1 VLGIVGII
9 GATAPVRAAAS
20 FEVLGRFWPAG
31 VSDDGTTVAGTGND
45 PAAPGQVMVLW
56 TPAGGLRTAGWSE
69 GHEHT
74 TAHALSGDGS
84 TVLGV
89 DYNANIL
96 TWTAAGGVQ
105 YPSGTNGSPGGI
117 NRDGSVIVGGHVAGG
132 PFRWT
137 AATGAVPLPTPPGWA
152 DNGADGRGNAVSAD
166 GSVVGGTLFN
176 TAGTRHAF
184 RWAAGDGTV
193 LLEHPAGLIG
203 SDTIAISAD
212 GSALVGW
219 AYDATEVHRPF
230 RWTDA
235 SGLQLLPVPIGQA
248 TDVTADGAIV
258 IGNGQVPDGDSAFIW
273 DATRGARD
281 LKAALAADYGVDLAG
296 WTLLSA
302 DAITPDGMTIVG
314 RGAHRDFG
322 DNVAWRVVVPE
333 PAAGLAL
340 VVVPALLRR
349 RRRENCNRRQ
359 ASATLTRPSSP
370 PTLR

>member
-1 VLGIVGII
+1 MRYGPVPPVLPCASILLIVL
-9 GATAPVRAAAS
+9 AAAAPASGESGAS

-31 VSDDGTTVAGTGND
+31 ISDDGNIVAGTGND

-56 TPAGGLRTAGWSE
+56 TPATGLRTAGWSQ

-74 TAHALSGDGS
+74 DAHAISGDGS
-84 TVLGV
+84 TILGV
-89 DYNANIL
+89 DYNANML

-184 RWAAGDGTV
+184 RWAAGDGTM

-203 SDTIAISAD
+203 SDTTAINAD

-230 RWTDA
+230 RWTAA
-235 SGLQLLPVPIGQA
+235 SGIQLLPVPIGQA
-248 TDVTADGAIV
+248 TDVTADGAII
-258 IGNGQVPDGDSAFIW
+258 IGNGQVPGGDSAFIW

-281 LKAALAADYGVDLAG
+281 LKAALAADYGLDLTG
-296 WTLLSA
+296 WDIHSA
-302 DAITPDGMTIVG
+302 DSITPDGRVIVG
-314 RGAHRDFG
+314 RGAHADFG

-333 PAAGLAL
+333 PRAGL
-340 VVVPALLRR
+340 VVANLSAMLLRR
-349 RRRENCNRRQ
+349 RRRPQ
-359 ASATLTRPSSP
+359 A
-370 PTLR
+370 